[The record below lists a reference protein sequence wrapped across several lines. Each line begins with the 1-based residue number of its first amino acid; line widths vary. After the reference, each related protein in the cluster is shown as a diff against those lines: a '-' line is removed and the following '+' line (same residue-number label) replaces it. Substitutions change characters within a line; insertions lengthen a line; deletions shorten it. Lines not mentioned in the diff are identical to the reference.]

1 MTFSTSAG
9 LDGWRLQDAPNDELA
24 SLLRVSR
31 EEVTALRA
39 TLVKQQRDPAWI
51 ADALAALPAATLALL
66 SLVIEA
72 GGVAMEAQ
80 LLRAARESFGMSR
93 SDCRIA
99 LAPAVSRLL
108 IVPLSGGDNDELAFG
123 VVLPAGALIAPLVA
137 DLDLYELPAA
147 GFVATESPAQN
158 PRTFLA
164 TCVAARHH
172 DVKLTMEGRP
182 HRGSIKRLAK
192 QVGLDEDSLDTML
205 RIGLDL
211 ALLKME
217 GELVRPDVSALAD
230 AAGGRYARHPVLAAV
245 QDQLAGGP
253 VASAALSRSL
263 HRRRDWTHAS
273 SLGDE
278 ILACLPGFEIG
289 TVDGVAAVAHRAVE
303 GVASGHVTPSFEVF
317 LPPESRLL
325 DVVHVGACCEWE
337 RLDRAFVARITKAS
351 IARAVAGGSSAG
363 QILEQLA
370 AAIRHPIP
378 QNVEAAI
385 RDWAA
390 SVIAATIA
398 TGHVVVVDPSVRA
411 RVAPALAELEVRE
424 LAPGVFV
431 VGDDE
436 GLRDVTLALTRAG
449 IYHREVSPVRAPP
462 ERVSRPEPAVPALG
476 AVRLRARVAAWRR
489 GEAFEGVRDDFLD
502 KHRAAQADRSATST
516 AGTAM
521 ASTPVALLERW
532 AEKQQLRFD
541 DDHPGHDG
549 IEAIFSTLSERE
561 ASSVLDECRDLDELL
576 HKLASLVVKQGW
588 GKPAGRSRQAPAPRP
603 ALERQTPVTMLW
615 QHEDLRE
622 RLQDAAK
629 RSELLALELA
639 GGVRYIEITQ
649 VIRRG
654 TIWMVLGDD
663 ITDGDAVALRLDD
676 IQAIAAL
683 PDDFEAELEAELD
696 AELEAGSGIDDDS
709 GELPRKPWRPAPGQ
723 APPPGHQPCP
733 CGSGVRY
740 RHCCRDIP
748 TA

>member
-1 MTFSTSAG
+1 MTATRPHWTVFV
-9 LDGWRLQDAPNDELA
+9 LV
-24 SLLRVSR
+24 LL
-31 EEVTALRA
+31 
-39 TLVKQQRDPAWI
+39 
-51 ADALAALPAATLALL
+51 LAAPAAR
-66 SLVIEA
+66 
-72 GGVAMEAQ
+72 AQ
-80 LLRAARESFGMSR
+80 ESG
-93 SDCRIA
+93 
-99 LAPAVSRLL
+99 APS
-108 IVPLSGGDNDELAFG
+108 
-123 VVLPAGALIAPLVA
+123 GALSEAVQK
-137 DLDLYELPAA
+137 E
-147 GFVATESPAQN
+147 
-158 PRTFLA
+158 
-164 TCVAARHH
+164 
-172 DVKLTMEGRP
+172 
-182 HRGSIKRLAK
+182 
-192 QVGLDEDSLDTML
+192 
-205 RIGLDL
+205 
-211 ALLKME
+211 
-217 GELVRPDVSALAD
+217 
-230 AAGGRYARHPVLAAV
+230 LAAV
-245 QDQLAGGP
+245 QDLLAGGP
-253 VASAALSRSL
+253 VASAALSRAL
-263 HRRRDWTHAS
+263 HRRRDWTHGSA
-273 SLGDE
+273 LGDE

-289 TVDGVAAVAHRAVE
+289 TVDGVAAVARRAVE

-476 AVRLRARVAAWRR
+476 ATRLRARVAAWRR

-521 ASTPVALLERW
+521 ASTPVALLESW

-549 IEAIFSTLSERE
+549 IEAIFSTLSECE

-683 PDDFEAELEAELD
+683 PDDFEAELEAEL
-696 AELEAGSGIDDDS
+696 EAGSDIDDDS

-740 RHCCRDIP
+740 RQCCRDIP